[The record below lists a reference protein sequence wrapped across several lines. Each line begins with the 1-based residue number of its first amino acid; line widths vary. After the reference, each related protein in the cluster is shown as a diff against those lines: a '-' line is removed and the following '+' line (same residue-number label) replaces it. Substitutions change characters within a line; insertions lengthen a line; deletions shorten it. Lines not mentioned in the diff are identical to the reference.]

1 MSEKTNNPN
10 GFKLDLMQR
19 ILNVK
24 KDAKLTSKNYK
35 NLYFERIGGQ
45 QDSLKLNR
53 TLDKVWNCRVSANDE
68 AMVVPFAIVNAYL
81 INE

>member
-53 TLDKVWNCRVSANDE
+53 
-68 AMVVPFAIVNAYL
+68 
-81 INE
+81 